1 MRIYVH
7 KCVSANGD
15 MRTGTGCV
23 HTEKDGVPRATSQN
37 NHLTA
42 GKMVGRNHPFKK
54 LRRLRPMGDRD
65 LWPGQSEA
73 TEPHGTLEH
82 GHRAVSSALC
92 RNSGN
97 KRFFRER

>member
-23 HTEKDGVPRATSQN
+23 HMETDRVPRATAQK
-37 NHLTA
+37 NHITA
-42 GKMVGRNHPFKK
+42 GEMVGRNHPLKK

-65 LWPGQSEA
+65 LWPGQPEA

-82 GHRAVSSALC
+82 GHTAVSSALC
-92 RNSGN
+92 RHSGN